1 MTALTSRQEDALRE
15 VCHLGSAW
23 AASMLARLV
32 GDVGVLV
39 DVPVVLAANRW
50 QVGWLLGGRDLRVVA
65 ATFQVSSD
73 DGLSGELW
81 WVLKADDAE
90 RLGRRLLSRPGVTG
104 PLSTSA
110 RAAVAEAANIVA
122 SACLSSIGTM
132 VHARLLPTTP
142 DVRELTVS
150 TLVGEPDSDALR
162 TVLGASF
169 VSTNAPTFSGW
180 LVLLVDEATREALLR
195 RLGL

>member
-1 MTALTSRQEDALRE
+1 VT
-15 VCHLGSAW
+15 
-23 AASMLARLV
+23 
-32 GDVGVLV
+32 
-39 DVPVVLAANRW
+39 
-50 QVGWLLGGRDLRVVA
+50 
-65 ATFQVSSD
+65 
-73 DGLSGELW
+73 LW
-81 WVLKADDAE
+81 WVLKTDECRAAGAKAALVALASPA
-90 RLGRRLLSRPGVTG
+90 RS
-104 PLSTSA
+104 STSA

-150 TLVGEPDSDALR
+150 TLVGKPDSDALR